1 MIRTRTAF
9 TLIEIMLAVAIAVI
23 ILSLAIPVFGRMM
36 GENELERTYKM
47 FDEFVQKAR
56 TKAVKERRTYLLI
69 WHQRDERHDGGITLE
84 PEILTSEE
92 AESEPEGFSF
102 GEAEVL
108 LKRLHALEEK
118 PATEWPF
125 WKSGTCEPVQVA
137 YTSKAGNWVAEYDPM
152 TTRAKLLEMN
162 GK

>member
-9 TLIEIMLAVAIAVI
+9 TLIEIMLAVALAVI
-23 ILSLAIPVFGRMM
+23 ILSLAIPVLGRMM
-36 GENELERTYKM
+36 GEKELERTYKK

-69 WHQRDERHDGGITLE
+69 WHPRDERHEGGITLE

-92 AESEPEGFSF
+92 AEAEPEGFAF
-102 GEAEVL
+102 GDAEVL
-108 LKRLHALEEK
+108 LQRTYALEEK

-125 WKSGTCEPVQVA
+125 WKSGTCEPVRVA
-137 YTSKAGNWVAEYDPM
+137 YTSKAGNWVAEFDPM
-152 TTRAKLLEMN
+152 TTRPRLLEMN
-162 GK
+162 EK